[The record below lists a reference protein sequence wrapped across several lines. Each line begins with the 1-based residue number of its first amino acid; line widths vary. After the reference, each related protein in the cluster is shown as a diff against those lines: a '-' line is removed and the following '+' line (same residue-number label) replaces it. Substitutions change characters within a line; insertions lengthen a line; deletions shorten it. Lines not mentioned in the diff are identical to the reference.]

1 MFDLVILGAGE
12 SGTGAALLAKA
23 KGMSVFVS
31 DKGSIAPNY
40 RKELEAADILF
51 EENGHSDE
59 LILSATEVVK
69 SPGIPESN
77 LLVTK
82 IKAKGIL
89 VMDELE
95 FAARYTRAKF
105 IGITGSNGKTTTTLL
120 CHHLM
125 QACGFSVGLAGNV
138 GKSLARQVIED
149 RFDWYVVEIS
159 SFQLDGM
166 HEFQSDI
173 AILTNITPD
182 HLDRYDYKFEN
193 YIQSKFRIIK
203 NLKPGQF
210 FITSGEDPVVLEE
223 LNKYAAMPN
232 MIQAGLSE
240 EKSTK
245 LFFDG
250 SSLNF
255 RIGTQEEFKIPANV
269 LPITGTHNIMNS
281 MMAVTAVL
289 LAGGTPDKILA
300 GLESFQNAPHR
311 CEAITTIGGVQ
322 FVNDSKA
329 TNVDSVKYAF
339 SAYQKPIV
347 WIAGGVDKGN
357 DYSELDEPV
366 SEKVKA
372 IICLGRE
379 NAKLKSHFG
388 KMVPVILE
396 TTSVSELVELAM
408 KQAEKGDTVLL
419 SPACASFDLFR
430 NYEDRGNQFKA
441 AVLEMEKKMSNQTTT
456 ID

>member
-59 LILSATEVVK
+59 LILAATEVVK

-77 LLVTK
+77 LLVAK
-82 IKAKGIL
+82 IKAKGIP

-95 FAARYTRAKF
+95 FASRFTRAKF

-120 CHHLM
+120 AYHLM
-125 QACGFSVGLAGNV
+125 QGCGFSVGLAGNV
-138 GKSLARQVIED
+138 GKSLARQVITD
-149 RFDWYVVEIS
+149 NFDWYVVEIS

-166 HEFQSDI
+166 HGFQSDI

-203 NLKPGQF
+203 NLTPAQF

-250 SSLNF
+250 SKLNF
-255 RIGTQEEFKIPANV
+255 KIGTLGELQIPASI
-269 LPITGTHNIMNS
+269 LPISGTHNLMNS

-300 GLESFQNAPHR
+300 GFETFQNAPHR
-311 CEAITTIGGVQ
+311 CEAITTIAGVQ

-357 DYSELDEPV
+357 DYSELDAPV

-396 TTSVSELVELAM
+396 TTSVTELVELAM
-408 KQAEKGDTVLL
+408 SQSEKGDTVLL

-456 ID
+456 IN

>member
-59 LILSATEVVK
+59 LILAATEVVK

-77 LLVTK
+77 LLVAK
-82 IKAKGIL
+82 IKAKGIP

-95 FAARYTRAKF
+95 FASRFTRAKF

-120 CHHLM
+120 AYHLM
-125 QACGFSVGLAGNV
+125 QGCGFSVGLAGNV
-138 GKSLARQVIED
+138 GKSLARQVITD
-149 RFDWYVVEIS
+149 QFDWYVVEIS

-203 NLKPGQF
+203 NLTPAQF

-250 SSLNF
+250 SKLNF
-255 RIGTQEEFKIPANV
+255 KIGTLGELQIPASI
-269 LPITGTHNIMNS
+269 LPISGTHNLMNS

-300 GLESFQNAPHR
+300 GFETFQNAPHR
-311 CEAITTIGGVQ
+311 CEAITTIAGVQ

-357 DYSELDEPV
+357 DYAELDEPV

-396 TTSVSELVELAM
+396 TTSVTELVELAM
-408 KQAEKGDTVLL
+408 SQSEKGDTVLL

>member
-1 MFDLVILGAGE
+1 
-12 SGTGAALLAKA
+12 
-23 KGMSVFVS
+23 
-31 DKGSIAPNY
+31 
-40 RKELEAADILF
+40 
-51 EENGHSDE
+51 
-59 LILSATEVVK
+59 
-69 SPGIPESN
+69 
-77 LLVTK
+77 
-82 IKAKGIL
+82 
-89 VMDELE
+89 
-95 FAARYTRAKF
+95 
-105 IGITGSNGKTTTTLL
+105 
-120 CHHLM
+120 M
-125 QACGFSVGLAGNV
+125 QGCGFSVGLAGNV
-138 GKSLARQVIED
+138 GKSLARQVITD
-149 RFDWYVVEIS
+149 QFDWYVVEIS

-166 HEFQSDI
+166 HGFQSDI

-203 NLKPGQF
+203 NLTPAQF
-210 FITSGEDPVVLEE
+210 FITCGEDPVVLEE

-232 MIQAGLSE
+232 MIQAGLSK

-250 SSLNF
+250 SNLNF
-255 RIGTQEEFKIPANV
+255 KIGTLEELQIPAST
-269 LPITGTHNIMNS
+269 LPISGTHNLMNS

-300 GLESFQNAPHR
+300 GLETFQNAPHR
-311 CEAITTIGGVQ
+311 CEAITTIAGVQ

-357 DYSELDEPV
+357 DYAELDEPV

-408 KQAEKGDTVLL
+408 NQSEKGDTVLL